1 MVVLHFL
8 QALQKRNLPI
18 KPRKTNAHK
27 VNLKKGW
34 EGKNSTKNK
43 QIINDII
50 KLSKLQ
56 LKKKLFKGFLFHF
69 YIFKFAIRITDVLLN
84 Q

>member
-8 QALQKRNLPI
+8 QVLQNRNLPI

-56 LKKKLFKGFLFHF
+56 LKKKNYLRVFYFIFTFLN
-69 YIFKFAIRITDVLLN
+69 LLSE
-84 Q
+84 